1 MDFKSKII
9 LISGPTASGKSS
21 FAINLAKKING
32 EIINADSMQV
42 YKEFKI
48 LTARPIKKDEKE
60 VKHHLYGFC
69 SVKKNFS
76 TGKWLKHCISTIKKL
91 RKKRKTPIIV
101 GGTGLYFKALIDGL
115 VKIPKIPIRLR
126 NLIIKDQRELGQKIF
141 YKKLVKL
148 DGLAKKNISS
158 KDVQRSIRAFE
169 VKKYTKISLFKW
181 FKKTKKNFEDKDFY
195 KIYVDIPKD
204 ILSERIKKRIKKM
217 LKAGAFDEVDKFL
230 KMKIK
235 KNNNSNKII
244 GVREI
249 QDYLQSENKDINY
262 LKELLLIKTRQY
274 AKRQKTWS
282 KKFMHDWNKVDYK
295 NFNFSKKS

>member
-1 MDFKSKII
+1 MDLKSKII
-9 LISGPTASGKSS
+9 LIAGPTASGKSKI
-21 FAINLAKKING
+21 AINLAKKING

-204 ILSERIKKRIKKM
+204 ILSERIKKRIEKM

-249 QDYLQSENKDINY
+249 QDYLQSENKDINN
-262 LKELLLIKTRQY
+262 LKEILLIKTRQY

-282 KKFMHDWNKVDYK
+282 NKFMHNWSKVDYK

>member
-1 MDFKSKII
+1 
-9 LISGPTASGKSS
+9 
-21 FAINLAKKING
+21 
-32 EIINADSMQV
+32 
-42 YKEFKI
+42 
-48 LTARPIKKDEKE
+48 
-60 VKHHLYGFC
+60 
-69 SVKKNFS
+69 
-76 TGKWLKHCISTIKKL
+76 
-91 RKKRKTPIIV
+91 
-101 GGTGLYFKALIDGL
+101 
-115 VKIPKIPIRLR
+115 
-126 NLIIKDQRELGQKIF
+126 
-141 YKKLVKL
+141 
-148 DGLAKKNISS
+148 
-158 KDVQRSIRAFE
+158 
-169 VKKYTKISLFKW
+169 
-181 FKKTKKNFEDKDFY
+181 
-195 KIYVDIPKD
+195 
-204 ILSERIKKRIKKM
+204 M

>member
-1 MDFKSKII
+1 MDYRSKII
-9 LISGPTASGKSS
+9 LIAGPTASGKSKI
-21 FAINLAKKING
+21 AIQLAKRIKG

-48 LTARPIKKDEKE
+48 LTARPIKKDEKQ
-60 VKHHLYGFC
+60 VKHHLYGFY

-76 TGKWLKHCISTIKKL
+76 TGKWLKNCISTIKKIK
-91 RKKRKTPIIV
+91 KKRKIPIIV

-126 NLIIKDQRELGQKIF
+126 NLIIKDQKKLGQKNF

-148 DGLAKKNISS
+148 DGLAGKNLSS

-181 FKKTKKNFEDKDFY
+181 FKQTRKNFEDKDFY

-204 ILSERIKKRIKKM
+204 ILSERIKRRIEKM
-217 LKAGAFDEVDKFL
+217 LKAGAFNEVDKFL

-249 QDYLQSENKDINY
+249 QNYLQSENKDINY

-282 KKFMHDWNKVDYK
+282 KKFMHDWRKVDYR
-295 NFNFSKKS
+295 NFNFSKKF